1 LAGKG
6 LVFGDGVRKRKRMLL
21 GKEHPS
27 TLTSIN
33 NLALVLRNH
42 VKYELTQEQYREL
55 HRSTRSQ
62 NSLRLGSA
70 KYNANEHCIL
80 EGETDDSNKRI
91 EPFNSR
97 VKERE
102 LDAPL

>member
-6 LVFGDGVRKRKRMLL
+6 LVFGDGVRKRKRMFL

-42 VKYELTQEQYREL
+42 VKYELTQEHYREL
-55 HRSTRSQ
+55 HRSTRSPE

-70 KYNANEHCIL
+70 KYNGTLHF
-80 EGETDDSNKRI
+80 GGRDTG
-91 EPFNSR
+91 
-97 VKERE
+97 VG
-102 LDAPL
+102 